1 MLLTI
6 SNLNCVQF
14 NVLQICVLSFTVLL
28 NKENSDSAKHTVSF
42 SLDPTRETK
51 PKVENTGF
59 GLSKP
64 NDKTGLTYNPWTKNE
79 NNFGV
84 GFSFS

>member
-14 NVLQICVLSFTVLL
+14 NVLQICLLSFTVLL

-42 SLDPTRETK
+42 ALETK

-59 GLSKP
+59 VSRP
-64 NDKTGLTYNPWTKNE
+64 NDKTGLTYNAWTKNE
-79 NNFGV
+79 NNFDV